1 MYAGSVRDVPGKIAP
16 PGSMKSKTFNKKSLL
31 SFSLL
36 LMTGFNVLAPTS
48 GFVAYDCMNASNTV
62 EAYSLLA
69 PEECHV
75 TGGEHKV
82 ERIVQAEVVQIKRE
96 RTINVFR
103 CQVLE
108 TLVSQYCGHS
118 SAAGVTRYL
127 RFREPLLVEAISCRK
142 ALSDSGNITIAN
154 RNFARIG
161 TTTSH
166 SFFVAGDLDDGHHCQ
181 TGSVSIGNKVLE
193 YQATQTILEV
203 TLKLMMCMAQ
213 LGCQVAFRPKWPTRP
228 SVTHL

>member
-1 MYAGSVRDVPGKIAP
+1 MYAGSVRDVPGKIAS
-16 PGSMKSKTFNKKSLL
+16 PGSMKSKAFNKKSLL

-127 RFREPLLVEAISCRK
+127 RFREPLLVEASSCRK
-142 ALSDSGNITIAN
+142 ALTDAGNITIAN
-154 RNFARIG
+154 TVEISG
-161 TTTSH
+161 PGLVQLPPTH
-166 SFFVAGDLDDGHHCQ
+166 SLWPATWMMAITAKQVQLA
-181 TGSVSIGNKVLE
+181 LE
-193 YQATQTILEV
+193 IKY
-203 TLKLMMCMAQ
+203 
-213 LGCQVAFRPKWPTRP
+213 
-228 SVTHL
+228 

>member
-1 MYAGSVRDVPGKIAP
+1 MRLFRAVLGKGVMYAGSVRDVPGKIASP
-16 PGSMKSKTFNKKSLL
+16 ASMKNNSFNKKSLL

-36 LMTGFNVLAPTS
+36 LMTGLNILTPAS

-108 TLVSQYCGHS
+108 TLASQYCGHS
-118 SAAGVTRYL
+118 SVAGVTRYL
-127 RFREPLLVEAISCRK
+127 RFREPLLVEASSCRK
-142 ALSDSGNITIAN
+142 VLTDAGNITIAN
-154 RNFARIG
+154 RNFRARIG

-181 TGSVSIGNKVLE
+181 KVQLALE
-193 YQATQTILEV
+193 IKY
-203 TLKLMMCMAQ
+203 
-213 LGCQVAFRPKWPTRP
+213 
-228 SVTHL
+228 